1 MAAPAVELASE
12 ALYADAPAQVL
23 DQQLPLAGDANASSA
38 YGDHEAAAFEDDE
51 HDRQSYPLGQSHTP
65 LTSIPTLGQA
75 LLDGNTIDRK
85 YVHSFLQVL
94 ADHSQFSDKYQH
106 YEEDEYERKRKRK
119 LRESERKMFFYAGQS
134 VGGASGEK
142 GKSARGKSAS
152 SGDSN
157 KSGGANKKRRRKER
171 ERERER
177 VLDKEERRQLAGS
190 APMLPTANSSPS
202 DSSGRSSP
210 FDSSPP
216 TSIPAERAS
225 MPNMMPWNDRNAF
238 YSASTA
244 SIPSMPSQVQHQHQQ
259 LHGVS
264 SVHAASNLMRH
275 RASMPHLPAQQR
287 PTGYLHHS
295 APLHGNYSSAS
306 SFDFVPQTSP
316 LSSSSSSYGY
326 SSSPSPSPSH
336 IVPIKAGDYAPSPP
350 TYHHGQL
357 SQAGHYHHHRHQ
369 LQQQQHQQ
377 QLHTDQYQHQQTR
390 QSYPQYQQEHV
401 LLEHQSHAGQLHFTA
416 EEQPGEL
423 QLDDQ
428 WASCSISSSA
438 SASAEFSGSESFS
451 SFGPYDPASLG
462 VNAGGSGAANEGLT
476 CADMAA
482 AAASAVEG
490 FMFLQHHHQHHQ
502 EESSPE
508 GQQQASAGALGGS
521 VMEDDDWLNSF
532 FDCSVSPLLGGVA
545 GSGGPTGNA
554 GEGQCYPPAT
564 GGLDTSHIDSLFA
577 DVEAFYGR
585 MVN

>member
-1 MAAPAVELASE
+1 MAAPAVEQATE
-12 ALYADAPAQVL
+12 ALYAEAPL
-23 DQQLPLAGDANASSA
+23 DQQLPLASDANPT

-51 HDRQSYPLGQSHTP
+51 QDRQSYPLGQSHTP

-134 VGGASGEK
+134 MGGASGEK
-142 GKSARGKSAS
+142 GKSARGKSG
-152 SGDSN
+152 SGD
-157 KSGGANKKRRRKER
+157 KGGGGANKKRRRKER

-177 VLDKEERRQLAGS
+177 VLDKDERRQLAGS
-190 APMLPTANSSPS
+190 APMLPTAHFSPS
-202 DSSGRSSP
+202 DSSDRSSP
-210 FDSSPP
+210 FNSSPP

-225 MPNMMPWNDRNAF
+225 MPNMTMPWNDRNAF
-238 YSASTA
+238 YSSSGSA
-244 SIPSMPSQVQHQHQQ
+244 SIPSMPSQVPHP
-259 LHGVS
+259 HG
-264 SVHAASNLMRH
+264 LMRH
-275 RASMPHLPAQQR
+275 RASMPHIPAQPR
-287 PTGYLHHS
+287 ATGYLHHS

-306 SFDFVPQTSP
+306 SSFDFVPQTSP
-316 LSSSSSSYGY
+316 LSLSSSTGSSYVY

-357 SQAGHYHHHRHQ
+357 SQAGHYHHHQHHQ
-369 LQQQQHQQ
+369 QMQQQQQQ
-377 QLHTDQYQHQQTR
+377 MQYQHPQQQQQQR
-390 QSYPQYQQEHV
+390 QAYPQYHQQEQV
-401 LLEHQSHAGQLHFTA
+401 LLEQIGPMHFTA
-416 EEQPGEL
+416 EEQQGDL

-428 WASCSISSSA
+428 WGSASSSSIST
-438 SASAEFSGSESFS
+438 SAEFGASGSESFS

-462 VNAGGSGAANEGLT
+462 VNAGGPGAANEGLT

-490 FMFLQHHHQHHQ
+490 FMFLQHHNQQQQHPHQHAQ

-508 GQQQASAGALGGS
+508 GQQQAANGGLGGS

-532 FDCSVSPLLGGVA
+532 FDCAVSPLLGPT
-545 GSGGPTGNA
+545 SGNGD
-554 GEGQCYPPAT
+554 QCYQQQQGT
-564 GGLDTSHIDSLFA
+564 GGLDTNHIDSLFA

-585 MVN
+585 LVN